1 MPITSQELESFTQF
15 AARRLS
21 DGDTV
26 PSLEECL
33 QQWRADCERRELQE
47 DVRAS
52 LEDYAASRVKPLDQ
66 AFDDVRRQLGLPT

>member
-1 MPITSQELESFTQF
+1 MSITPQELESFTQF
-15 AARRLS
+15 AARRLN

-33 QQWRADCERRELQE
+33 QQWRVDCERRELQE
-47 DVRAS
+47 DVQAS
-52 LEDYAASRVKPLDQ
+52 LEDYAAGRVKPLDQ

>member
-1 MPITSQELESFTQF
+1 MPITPQELESFTQF

-21 DGDTV
+21 DGDAV

-47 DVRAS
+47 DVQAS
-52 LEDYAASRVKPLDQ
+52 LNDYAAGRVKSLDQ
-66 AFDDVRRQLGLPT
+66 VFDDVRRQLGLPT

>member
-1 MPITSQELESFTQF
+1 MPITPQELESFTQF

-33 QQWRADCERRELQE
+33 QQWRADCERRELHE
-47 DVRAS
+47 DVQAS
-52 LEDYAASRVKPLDQ
+52 LEDYAAGRVKPLDQ

>member
-1 MPITSQELESFTQF
+1 MPITPQELESFTQF

-33 QQWRADCERRELQE
+33 QQWRADCERRELQA
-47 DVRAS
+47 DVQAS
-52 LEDYAASRVKPLDQ
+52 LDDYAAGRVKPLDQ
-66 AFDDVRRQLGLPT
+66 VFDDVRRQLGLPT